1 MSEII
6 EIPTW
11 DNGTWTTTEFSN
23 KEEWRSYVVTLF
35 KEPGQYNF
43 NETSFLFNKEAS
55 NFNKLGFYTVAPFK
69 SKDYI
74 YYWDD
79 QKKKCRNGVLYKD
92 GKHVWYLTKI
102 GRAHV

>member
-23 KEEWRSYVVTLF
+23 KEEWRSYVLTLF

-55 NFNKLGFYTVAPFK
+55 NFNKLGFYTIAPFK
-69 SKDYI
+69 SKE
-74 YYWDD
+74 
-79 QKKKCRNGVLYKD
+79 
-92 GKHVWYLTKI
+92 I